1 MASKNS
7 YRAQQQ
13 QQTPANQPSNIPA
26 QARQNEYFVPR
37 DGIDREV
44 ITSDICRYLG
54 NDALVRPGTY
64 EAPDGR
70 VTQGYFITAYRN
82 LTSAMIQDLKADS
95 ARWEAERRA
104 ASGRPGGAGGT
115 IHYSSQ
121 PNGNFRRSSNSPLA
135 GSREQPRGSS
145 DYSTWKNRQQR
156 EQDPFSDPAYG
167 GMAMDIDS
175 YPAPPVLGASKTP
188 GYGPG
193 PYSGAQ
199 MGTYPAVSYP
209 PQILPGAGQ
218 YPAQAYGYPTNPA
231 TQYSP
236 GPQSGDRYPGLPGP
250 PAMTAQ
256 YGQDSSFI
264 HGSNYQTSPG
274 YVTSGPV
281 RTAPLSVSSAAPTG
295 SLYVPMGGAYGRETD
310 YSSYPQPAGV
320 PVAQN
325 FPSDPLYGRGAY
337 ATATTNPPPASSDD
351 LGSPAGTTQPPRQG
365 YGLPEPQYE
374 EHQAPIPQATPTST
388 SDTAANPM
396 ATSGPSDARRNNRG
410 SEPRQTEPSRD
421 YREHRSRR
429 SEQEREERLGTDR
442 PAKHRHGHR
451 S

>member
-13 QQTPANQPSNIPA
+13 QQPPANQPSNIPA
-26 QARQNEYFVPR
+26 SARQNEYFVPR

-95 ARWEAERRA
+95 SRWEAERRA

-135 GSREQPRGSS
+135 GSREQTRGQS

-156 EQDPFSDPAYG
+156 EQDAFVDTTYG

-175 YPAPPVLGASKTP
+175 YPAPPVLGASKTS
-188 GYGPG
+188 GYGAG
-193 PYSGAQ
+193 PYSAAQ
-199 MGTYPAVSYP
+199 MSNYPAVSYP

-218 YPAQAYGYPTNPA
+218 YPAQPYGYPTNPP

-236 GPQSGDRYPGLPGP
+236 GPQSGDRYTGMAGP
-250 PAMTAQ
+250 PAMAAQ

-264 HGSNYQTSPG
+264 HGSNYQTSPPG
-274 YVTSGPV
+274 YVTSGPITRIRNLLEFLSP
-281 RTAPLSVSSAAPTG
+281 RTSPTILFMAAVQRNPPGKGMDSPNHSMKNTR
-295 SLYVPMGGAYGRETD
+295 LLFLKPPRPPPVTQRRIRW
-310 YSSYPQPAGV
+310 QPVDRQMRAVTTVDQSRDKPNKTESTESIGL
-320 PVAQN
+320 VAQN
-325 FPSDPLYGRGAY
+325 RNAKRGSEQTVRRNIAM
-337 ATATTNPPPASSDD
+337 
-351 LGSPAGTTQPPRQG
+351 G
-365 YGLPEPQYE
+365 
-374 EHQAPIPQATPTST
+374 
-388 SDTAANPM
+388 TAANC
-396 ATSGPSDARRNNRG
+396 
-410 SEPRQTEPSRD
+410 
-421 YREHRSRR
+421 
-429 SEQEREERLGTDR
+429 
-442 PAKHRHGHR
+442 KHSAGLP
-451 S
+451 